1 MFPLELVDLTLKKE
15 QWLRF
20 FRVSPKWSG
29 TYRGFTMQRHAAFH
43 WFIFII
49 VFSCAG
55 GDIFHWARLDSGPW
69 LKLIKSCR
77 HRQLWPFWN
86 KISYSSLP
94 NPAAESFIFSL
105 SSVPREFG
113 SGQLMQNPVGS
124 AEISHCMTATANWW
138 PTDPILD
145 CSSQRS
151 VYLTI
156 CFEFWQWFPP
166 NIYIFMLFTNS
177 WGNFPGFSRK

>member
-1 MFPLELVDLTLKKE
+1 
-15 QWLRF
+15 
-20 FRVSPKWSG
+20 
-29 TYRGFTMQRHAAFH
+29 MQRHAAFR

-55 GDIFHWARLDSGPW
+55 GDIFHRPRLGREPW
-69 LKLIKSCR
+69 LKLIKWCR
-77 HRQLWPFWN
+77 HHQLWSFLKVN
-86 KISYSSLP
+86 
-94 NPAAESFIFSL
+94 FIFIVTESRCRKFYFL
-105 SSVPREFG
+105 PILVPGEFG
-113 SGQLMQNPVGS
+113 NGQLMQNPVDS

-156 CFEFWQWFPP
+156 CFEFWQWFPT
-166 NIYIFMLFTNS
+166 NLYIFMLFCNS
-177 WGNFPGFSRK
+177 WGNFPVFSRKSILIGNIKYSWFVYLFLWKFSYISLSSMLF